1 MSERVPALEEVSAP
15 PEGMALQP
23 PGEALAR
30 GPGDA
35 GLHGSPGLHFRGI
48 SVL

>member
-1 MSERVPALEEVSAP
+1 MSEGGPALEEVSAP
-15 PEGMALQP
+15 REGAALQP

-30 GPGDA
+30 GPGNT
-35 GLHGSPGLHFRGI
+35 GLHGSPGLRFRGV